1 MVWSPLQDQ
10 LGAGAADPWPLLSVK
25 TRFCVPP
32 SQAFLT
38 AFPARVRGQAGIGS
52 SEPQLLKLASK
63 NRPLFLC
70 PGLATGPAGRCTFL
84 RRTEHLKILASPTLL
99 GQATAKSPRAL
110 GDTWPSL
117 PCLSPTLGEKCTFLE
132 PESGRHLD
140 AFRLSGGPPGDLP
153 SAVTRANL
161 PEHSLPTALGACGHS
176 AQLWGQ
182 GHGPGKAILP

>member
-1 MVWSPLQDQ
+1 MMVRSPLPGR
-10 LGAGAADPWPLLSVK
+10 LGSGAVDPWPLLSVK
-25 TRFCVPP
+25 ARFCVPP

-63 NRPLFLC
+63 NRPFFLC
-70 PGLATGPAGRCTFL
+70 PGLAMGLAGTCTFP

-99 GQATAKSPRAL
+99 GQATAKSPGAL

-132 PESGRHLD
+132 PESEQHLD
-140 AFRLSGGPPGDLP
+140 ALGLSGGPPGDPPLP
-153 SAVTRANL
+153 
-161 PEHSLPTALGACGHS
+161 
-176 AQLWGQ
+176 
-182 GHGPGKAILP
+182 

>member
-1 MVWSPLQDQ
+1 MMVQSPLPGQ
-10 LGAGAADPWPLLSVK
+10 LGSGAVDPGPLLSVK
-25 TRFCVPP
+25 ARFCVPP

-63 NRPLFLC
+63 NRPFFLC
-70 PGLATGPAGRCTFL
+70 PGLATGPAGTCTFP

-99 GQATAKSPRAL
+99 GQATAKSPGAL

-132 PESGRHLD
+132 PESGQHLD
-140 AFRLSGGPPGDLP
+140 ALGLSGGPPGDP
-153 SAVTRANL
+153 
-161 PEHSLPTALGACGHS
+161 SLP
-176 AQLWGQ
+176 
-182 GHGPGKAILP
+182 